1 MQQLAYNNKDYCL
14 MLRQV
19 LLLMSLLVFSLS
31 CAHKNAWESTMSQA
45 QQHLEKER
53 YEKAVQSY
61 ERALTL
67 RPGHPEA
74 RMGRAIGLVGL
85 SRLPQ
90 ALADM
95 NAAIAVDPRPQWR
108 SRRGMLLYALGK
120 YMEAL
125 EDLNAVLATHPGHAP
140 SLAARGMVQLQLH
153 RCADAVADLDAARKK
168 GIPIPLAWDRACT
181 PSPQNVKTPHD
192 WQKSSSTPQ

>member
-1 MQQLAYNNKDYCL
+1 MQQRAYNNNKDLRL

-31 CAHKNAWESTMSQA
+31 CTRQNAWESTMRKA
-45 QQHLEKER
+45 QHHLEKER

-74 RMGRAIGLVGL
+74 LMGRAVALVRL
-85 SRLPQ
+85 ARLPQ

-140 SLAARGMVQLQLH
+140 SLATRGMVQLKLH

-168 GIPIPLAWDRACT
+168 GIPIPSVWDRACT
-181 PSPQNVKTPHD
+181 PSPRNVTTTHD
-192 WQKSSSTPQ
+192 WQGSSSTP